1 MAQTL
6 DPQVID
12 VTPVARDASRPAGA
26 LRAVPGS
33 AIGAAPARSVP
44 TGWIVGGVLA
54 LLAVG
59 AGAYFAGR
67 QAPVASTAALEAASV
82 EPNAPAAPAA
92 KAKAGL
98 PNAGQ
103 TTPRSDRVASAAPA
117 CADCGV
123 VESVTAVKRK
133 GEGSGVG
140 AVAGT
145 VVGGAVGN
153 QFGKGD
159 GRTAMTVLGAIGGAV
174 AGHEVEKQVKATTV
188 YVVKVRTD
196 GGELRTVEQASA
208 PAVGARVKVEG
219 KTLKP
224 LQG

>member
-6 DPQVID
+6 DPHVVD
-12 VTPVARDASRPAGA
+12 VTPRSGARASGA
-26 LRAVPGS
+26 MTAVPGAS
-33 AIGAAPARSVP
+33 ISAAPTRSVP
-44 TGWIVGGVLA
+44 TGWIVGGLLA

-59 AGAYFAGR
+59 AGAFFAGR
-67 QAPVASTAALEAASV
+67 QAPAATTAAVEAAAV
-82 EPNAPAAPAA
+82 EPAAPAA
-92 KAKAGL
+92 KAKA
-98 PNAGQ
+98 PA
-103 TTPRSDRVASAAPA
+103 PRSDRVSAAAPA

-123 VESVTAVKRK
+123 IESVTAVKRK

-208 PAVGARVKVEG
+208 PAVGTRVKVEG

-224 LQG
+224 LPA

>member
-26 LRAVPGS
+26 LRAAPGS

-92 KAKAGL
+92 KVKAGQ
-98 PNAGQ
+98 PNL
-103 TTPRSDRVASAAPA
+103 RSDRVASAAPA

>member
-6 DPQVID
+6 DPHVVD
-12 VTPVARDASRPAGA
+12 VTPNPRAAGA
-26 LRAVPGS
+26 MTSVPGS
-33 AIGAAPARSVP
+33 AIGGAAPARSVP
-44 TGWIVGGVLA
+44 TSWIVGGVLA

-59 AGAYFAGR
+59 AGAFFAGR
-67 QAPVASTAALEAASV
+67 HAPEASSAAVEAASV
-82 EPNAPAAPAA
+82 EPAGKSAKAPA
-92 KAKAGL
+92 
-98 PNAGQ
+98 
-103 TTPRSDRVASAAPA
+103 PRADRVESAAPA

-123 VESVTAVKRK
+123 IESVTAVQRK

-153 QFGKGD
+153 QFGKGN

-174 AGHEVEKQVKATTV
+174 AGHEVEKQVKSKTV

-196 GGELRTVEQASA
+196 NGELRTIEQASA
-208 PAVGARVKVEG
+208 PAVGARVRIEG
-219 KTLKP
+219 KTLHP

>member
-6 DPQVID
+6 DPTTV
-12 VTPVARDASRPAGA
+12 
-26 LRAVPGS
+26 
-33 AIGAAPARSVP
+33 APAARSLP
-44 TGWIVGGVLA
+44 TGWIVGGVIA

-59 AGAYFAGR
+59 GGAYFAGR
-67 QAPVASTAALEAASV
+67 QS
-82 EPNAPAAPAA
+82 PAAPVEAAAVEPAGKAVHNA
-92 KAKAGL
+92 KAPAE
-98 PNAGQ
+98 
-103 TTPRSDRVASAAPA
+103 RSDRVESAAPA

-174 AGHEVEKQVKATTV
+174 AGHEVEKQVKAKTV
-188 YVVKVRTD
+188 YVVKVRTE
-196 GGELRTVEQASA
+196 GGELRTVEQATA

-219 KTLKP
+219 KTLRP

>member
-6 DPQVID
+6 DPHVVD
-12 VTPVARDASRPAGA
+12 VTPLSRSESRAGA
-26 LRAVPGS
+26 AMTAVPGAS
-33 AIGAAPARSVP
+33 LTAAPARAVP
-44 TGWIVGGVLA
+44 VGWIVGGVLA

-59 AGAYFAGR
+59 AGAFFAGR
-67 QAPVASTAALEAASV
+67 QTPAASAAAVEAATA
-82 EPNAPAAPAA
+82 EPAAPAA
-92 KAKAGL
+92 PSAKAKPPA
-98 PNAGQ
+98 A
-103 TTPRSDRVASAAPA
+103 RSDRVASTAPS

>member
-1 MAQTL
+1 MAQIL
-6 DPQVID
+6 DPHVVD
-12 VTPVARDASRPAGA
+12 VTPNARASGA
-26 LRAVPGS
+26 MTSVPGS
-33 AIGAAPARSVP
+33 PIAAAPARSVP
-44 TGWIVGGVLA
+44 AGWIVGGVIA

-67 QAPVASTAALEAASV
+67 QSPTAPTEAAAAV
-82 EPNAPAAPAA
+82 APTGKAANAGAA
-92 KAKAGL
+92 KAPGV
-98 PNAGQ
+98 
-103 TTPRSDRVASAAPA
+103 RSDRVDASAPAPV
-117 CADCGV
+117 CGNCGV

-196 GGELRTVEQASA
+196 DGELRTVEQASA

>member
-6 DPQVID
+6 DPHVVD
-12 VTPVARDASRPAGA
+12 VTPTPRAPGA
-26 LRAVPGS
+26 MTSVPG
-33 AIGAAPARSVP
+33 ATIGGGAPARSVP

-59 AGAYFAGR
+59 AGAFFAGR
-67 QAPVASTAALEAASV
+67 QAPAASTAALEAASV
-82 EPNAPAAPAA
+82 EPAGKSANAKVPVA
-92 KAKAGL
+92 
-98 PNAGQ
+98 
-103 TTPRSDRVASAAPA
+103 RSDRVESSAPA

-123 VESVTAVKRK
+123 VESVTAVQRK

-153 QFGKGD
+153 QFGKGN
-159 GRTAMTVLGAIGGAV
+159 GRTAMTLLGAIGGAV
-174 AGHEVEKQVKATTV
+174 AGHEVEKQVKSKTV

-196 GGELRTVEQASA
+196 NGELRSVEQASA

>member
-6 DPQVID
+6 DSHVVD
-12 VTPVARDASRPAGA
+12 VTPLSRSESRAGA
-26 LRAVPGS
+26 AMTAVPGASITATPARAVP
-33 AIGAAPARSVP
+33 I
-44 TGWIVGGVLA
+44 GWIIGGVLA

-59 AGAYFAGR
+59 AGAFFAGR
-67 QAPVASTAALEAASV
+67 QAPAASAAAVEAAAVESAAPGAKNKPPAARTDRVASTAPS
-82 EPNAPAAPAA
+82 
-92 KAKAGL
+92 
-98 PNAGQ
+98 
-103 TTPRSDRVASAAPA
+103 

>member
-6 DPQVID
+6 DPHVVD
-12 VTPVARDASRPAGA
+12 VTPSARASGA
-26 LRAVPGS
+26 MTAVPGA
-33 AIGAAPARSVP
+33 AIAGAPARSLP
-44 TGWIVGGVLA
+44 TGWIVGGVIA

-59 AGAYFAGR
+59 AGAFFAGR
-67 QAPVASTAALEAASV
+67 QS
-82 EPNAPAAPAA
+82 PAAPVEAAAVEPVGKAANAGPA
-92 KAKAGL
+92 KAA
-98 PNAGQ
+98 AA
-103 TTPRSDRVASAAPA
+103 RSDRVDAAAPA
-117 CADCGV
+117 PVCANCGV

>member
-6 DPQVID
+6 DPHVVD
-12 VTPVARDASRPAGA
+12 VTPSVRSHGA
-26 LRAVPGS
+26 MAAVPGAS
-33 AIGAAPARSVP
+33 FAAAPARSLP

-59 AGAYFAGR
+59 VGAFVAGR
-67 QAPVASTAALEAASV
+67 QAPAASAAAVEAASA
-82 EPNAPAAPAA
+82 EPAAPVTAAKAPAA
-92 KAKAGL
+92 
-98 PNAGQ
+98 
-103 TTPRSDRVASAAPA
+103 RSDRVASAAPV

-196 GGELRTVEQASA
+196 GGALRTVEQASA

-219 KTLKP
+219 KSLKP
-224 LQG
+224 LPA